1 MKPLYDLWHGIRA
14 AFTDMQVLSLLLINL
29 ILITGAAIFYHLIE
43 GWKLLDAV
51 YFSVV
56 TIATVGYGDLTPQT
70 ALGKI
75 FTIGYLMIG
84 LGVFVAAAGSIADA
98 IIIARK
104 ERREMEDDK

>member
-1 MKPLYDLWHGIRA
+1 MKPLYDLWHGIKT

-29 ILITGAAIFYHLIE
+29 ILTTCAAFFYHWVE
-43 GWKLLDAV
+43 GWKLLDAF

-75 FTIGYLMIG
+75 FTIGYLLIG
-84 LGVFVAAAGSIADA
+84 LGVFVAAAGAVADA
-98 IIIARK
+98 IMIARK
-104 ERREMEDDK
+104 ERREKDDDL